1 MTTPKRRTQKTPN
14 RYFGMR
20 TNIRK
25 LLVSSKDEVQAGFS
39 KADAEQLALN
49 NADFLGC

>member
-1 MTTPKRRTQKTPN
+1 
-14 RYFGMR
+14 MR
-20 TNIRK
+20 CVRLDSIITV
-25 LLVSSKDEVQAGFS
+25 VSSKDEVQAGFS